1 MFQMGCKNGKKV
13 TFSELLQEYHVQ
25 EPTGSGSIGN
35 PQSGCG
41 SFNPTTITNNSSG
54 SGGSGG
60 TATYFWQYST
70 SSSSGPWTTIS
81 LQTIPLTTHPLYH
94 KLLGIEEDIIVVIH
108 LLQFTLLQLK

>member
-1 MFQMGCKNGKKV
+1 MGCKNGKKV
-13 TFSELLQEYHVQ
+13 TFFRIITRVSCS
-25 EPTGSGSIGN
+25 EPTGAGSIGN

-60 TATYFWQYST
+60 TATYFWQNST

-81 LQTIPLTTHPLYH
+81 GNSNNSTYNPPQFH